1 MSLSSRLI
9 LFSATFLASVT
20 FAQAPPQRRNLVSR
34 APDASARVRLQQNV
48 LAGQE
53 DLTASSAVSPTS
65 TVRLTFILFRPPEA
79 EAAFQHLLAEQQD
92 LTSPQYHHW
101 LTPSQ
106 IGEQY
111 GPTGHDLSTLTDWLV
126 SQGLSV
132 REVAPSGIF
141 IQVEGS
147 AGSISIAFDT
157 DLRYIQRTATPGI
170 APRIAATREPAIP
183 SAFGA
188 LVESITGL
196 SGEEAHP
203 LHDITGVPITGV
215 PAADL
220 SNRVAPRANQAPAS
234 HYITPNDFTRIYGID
249 AVYNSGIDGTGQ
261 AVAIIGRSRVLAA
274 DINNFATFA
283 SRPARLPN
291 VIVPS
296 SGTDP
301 GLTGDGDQAEA
312 TLDVDRVLGTAPGA
326 DLDLVISASQSG
338 GIQTAAQFEVQNLL
352 DPIMSVSFGACE
364 AAVGLPFVRFWDALF
379 SQAAAEGI
387 SVFVASGD
395 AGAAG
400 CGNPLS
406 TPVSSQS
413 RGINSLCA
421 STNVTCVG
429 GTEFADFASPAAYWG
444 STEGPG
450 GASAIGYIP
459 EGAWNE
465 PSQTSSTGI
474 ATYVAAATGG
484 GSSTYIGKPSWQRG
498 PGVPGDNFRDVPD
511 VSFSSSLH
519 DGYLICLAYAGFDCS
534 SQIAVFGGTSAAA
547 PSMAGIAALLNQ
559 RLGARQGNL
568 NPLLYQLAASAL
580 PQNSATNAFHDV
592 TPETSGV
599 ALCDIGTPSMCNN
612 STPAPGGLSGGLA
625 GYPLTTGYDLAT
637 GLGSIS
643 VIGLLNAATAPAQGQ
658 APVSVYIFSNP
669 GSINV
674 SQTTQFFASL
684 GPATA
689 GPITG
694 TVQFFSNG
702 DAIGSPVPV
711 SSQQEAVS
719 DPLGFSG
726 VGTYTINA
734 VYSGD
739 SNYAT
744 ATSTPISLVVSAA
757 PTATT
762 TVTLSIAS
770 PTVAL
775 AGSDQFTV
783 TVAATSS
790 SAKIPSGSIQF
801 YQGSKRLFSPI
812 PLTAGALTTYG
823 VSAEATI
830 GPSSITA
837 VYLGDANFLGSTSSA
852 QPLTVTRGPTTTQ
865 VNPAYPSVST
875 GVADPY
881 VASIG
886 FVSFGVPSPT
896 GSVEFFQGSTS
907 LGKVA
912 VINAH
917 ATLLAAPQS
926 SAGSYGV
933 SAVYSGDANY
943 LGSSSIASPVT
954 VSSEPP
960 YQISASA
967 LTLSVT
973 AGATTQNGVHILLT
987 QSNNFVGNVNL
998 ACKVVYQGAGAV
1010 NAAPTCTFASNFIP
1024 FPAGN
1029 VGSLLIVSTTA
1040 HGSNSA
1046 ANKQGI
1052 PGRHAP
1058 LLVLCSVF
1066 FFALVPRRRSISKL
1080 SPLLLA
1086 MFAVCVVG
1094 CGGGTASTGGGT
1106 TSPSP
1111 SPAPSVMGTTPGDY
1125 LITISSTNTG
1135 GAPNPA
1141 PISIQLT
1148 VK

>member
-1 MSLSSRLI
+1 VSLSLRLL
-9 LFSATFLASVT
+9 LFSATCLASVT
-20 FAQAPPQRRNLVSR
+20 FAQAPPPRRNLVSH
-34 APDASARVRLQQNV
+34 APNASDRVRLQKHV
-48 LAGQE
+48 LAGQDE
-53 DLTASSAVSPTS
+53 LAPLSAVTPTS
-65 TVRLTFILFRPPEA
+65 TLRLTFILSRPPESQ
-79 EAAFQHLLAEQQD
+79 AAFQNLLADQQNP
-92 LTSPQYHHW
+92 TSPRYHHW

-111 GPTGHDLSTLTDWLV
+111 GPTGHDLSALTDWLV

-147 AGSISIAFDT
+147 AASISKALDT
-157 DLRYIQRTATPGI
+157 DLHYIDRSTTPGI
-170 APRIAATREPAIP
+170 APRIAATRDPAIP

-188 LVESITGL
+188 LVESIAGL

-203 LHDITGVPITGV
+203 LHDVKGIPIT
-215 PAADL
+215 DL
-220 SNRVAPRANQAPAS
+220 SKRIAPLANAAPAS
-234 HYITPNDFTRIYGID
+234 HYITPNDFARIYSVD

-261 AVAIIGRSRVLAA
+261 SVAIIGRSRVLAA
-274 DINNFATFA
+274 DITNFATFA

-326 DLDLVISASQSG
+326 HVDLVISASQSG
-338 GIQTAAQFEVQNLL
+338 GIQTAAQFEVQTLI

-364 AAVGLPFVRFWDALF
+364 AAAGLPFVRFWDALF
-379 SQAAAEGI
+379 TQAAAEGI
-387 SVFVASGD
+387 STFVASGD

-400 CGNPLS
+400 CGNPNS
-406 TPVSSQS
+406 TPVSNQS

-429 GTEFADFASPAAYWG
+429 GTEFADFADPAAYWG
-444 STEGPG
+444 STEGAG
-450 GASAIGYIP
+450 RESATGYIP

-465 PSQTSSTGI
+465 PSQTSPTGLT
-474 ATYVAAATGG
+474 TYVAAATGG
-484 GSSTYIGKPSWQRG
+484 GSSTYIGKPSWQIG

-519 DGYLICLAYAGFDCS
+519 DGYLTCLAYAGFDCS
-534 SQIAVFGGTSAAA
+534 SQIAVFSGTSAAA

-559 RLGARQGNL
+559 RLGAAQGNL
-568 NPLLYQLAASAL
+568 NPLLYQIASSAL

-592 TPETSGV
+592 TPQTSGV

-637 GLGSIS
+637 GLGSVN
-643 VIGLLNAATAPAQGQ
+643 VIGLLTAATTPIPQGQ
-658 APVSVYIFSNP
+658 APVSISISSNP
-669 GSINV
+669 GSINTP
-674 SQTTQFFASL
+674 QTTQFFASL
-684 GPATA
+684 GPAAA
-689 GPITG
+689 GTITG

-702 DAIGSPVPV
+702 GAVGSPVPV
-711 SSQQEAVS
+711 SSQEAVS
-719 DPLGFSG
+719 DPLSFPA

-734 VYSGD
+734 VYSGNG
-739 SNYAT
+739 NYAT
-744 ATSTPISLVVSAA
+744 ATSSPISLIVTAA

-762 TVTLSIAS
+762 TVTLSLAS

-775 AGSDQFTV
+775 GGSDAFTV

-790 SAKIPSGSIQF
+790 SAKTPSGYVQF
-801 YQGSKRLFSPI
+801 YQGSKRLFGPI
-812 PLTAGALTTYG
+812 PLTAGALTTYA
-823 VSAEATI
+823 VSAGATV
-830 GPSSITA
+830 GTSSITA
-837 VYLGDANFLGSTSSA
+837 AYLGDANFLGSTSTA

-865 VNPAYPSVST
+865 VNPAYGSVST

-896 GSVEFFQGSTS
+896 GSVEFFQGSAS

-912 VINAH
+912 VINAQ

-926 SAGSYGV
+926 SAGTYGI
-933 SAVYSGDANY
+933 SAVYSGDAYY
-943 LGSSSIASPVT
+943 LGSSSIASSVT
-954 VSSEPP
+954 VSSDPP

-973 AGATTQNGVHILLT
+973 AGATTQNGVNILLT
-987 QSNNFVGNVNL
+987 QSNNFIGNVNL
-998 ACKVVYQGAGAV
+998 TCKVAYQGIGTV

-1029 VGSLLIVSTTA
+1029 ANSLLIVSTTA

-1046 ANKQGI
+1046 ANKLKI

-1058 LLVLCSVF
+1058 LLALCSVLLF
-1066 FFALVPRRRSISKL
+1066 VLAPRPRSISRL

-1086 MFAVCVVG
+1086 VFVVCLAG

-1106 TSPSP
+1106 TPP
-1111 SPAPSVMGTTPGDY
+1111 PPAATGTTPGDY

-1135 GAPNPA
+1135 GVPNPA
-1141 PISIQLT
+1141 PISIKLT

>member
-1 MSLSSRLI
+1 MSLSLRLI
-9 LFSATFLASVT
+9 LFSATCLASVI
-20 FAQAPPQRRNLVSR
+20 FAQAPPQRRNLVSHIPK
-34 APDASARVRLQQNV
+34 ADDRVRLQENA
-48 LAGQE
+48 LAGQN
-53 DLTASSAVSPTS
+53 DLAPSSAVPPTL
-65 TVRLTFILFRPPEA
+65 TVRLIFILSRPPEL
-79 EAAFQHLLAEQQD
+79 EAAFQRLLAEQQD
-92 LTSPQYHHW
+92 PTSPRYHHW

-111 GPTGHDLSTLTDWLV
+111 GPTGHDLSALTDWLV

-147 AGSISIAFDT
+147 AASISTALDT

-170 APRIAATREPAIP
+170 APRMAANRGPEIP
-183 SAFGA
+183 SAFGS

-203 LHDITGVPITGV
+203 LHAVAGIPITGVPI
-215 PAADL
+215 ADL
-220 SNRVAPRANQAPAS
+220 NNRVAPQANEAPAS
-234 HYITPNDFTRIYGID
+234 HYITPNDFARIYGID

-261 AVAIIGRSRVLAA
+261 AVAVIGRSRVLAA
-274 DINNFATFA
+274 DITNFATFA

-326 DLDLVISASQSG
+326 HLDLVISASQSG

-406 TPVSSQS
+406 TPVSNQS
-413 RGINSLCA
+413 REINSLCS

-429 GTEFADFASPAAYWG
+429 GTEFADFVSPTVYWG
-444 STEGPG
+444 SAEGAG
-450 GASAIGYIP
+450 HASAIGYIP

-465 PSQTSSTGI
+465 PSQISSTGI

-484 GSSTYIGKPSWQRG
+484 GSSVYIGKPSWQVG
-498 PGVPGDNFRDVPD
+498 PGVPADNFRDVPD

-534 SQIAVFGGTSAAA
+534 NQIAVFNGTSAAA

-559 RLGARQGNL
+559 RLGAPQGNL

-580 PQNSATNAFHDV
+580 RQNSATNAFHDV
-592 TPETSGV
+592 TAQTSGV
-599 ALCDIGTPSMCNN
+599 ALCDIGIPSMCNN
-612 STPAPGGLSGGLA
+612 STPAPGELFGGLA

-637 GLGSIS
+637 GLGS
-643 VIGLLNAATAPAQGQ
+643 VNVMGLLNAAITPVQGQ
-658 APVSVYIFSNP
+658 APVSIFISSNP
-669 GSINV
+669 GSINA

-702 DAIGSPVPV
+702 SAIGSPLPV
-711 SSQQEAVS
+711 SSKGEAVS

-726 VGTYTINA
+726 VGTYSINA

-744 ATSTPISLVVSAA
+744 ATSSPITLVVKTA

-775 AGSDQFTV
+775 GGSDAFTV
-783 TVAATSS
+783 TVAATS
-790 SAKIPSGSIQF
+790 PSTKTLSGYIQF

-812 PLTAGALTTYG
+812 PLAAGALTTY
-823 VSAEATI
+823 SISSEATV
-830 GPSSITA
+830 GASSITA
-837 VYLGDANFLGSTSSA
+837 VYLGDADFLGSTSAA
-852 QPLTVTRGPTTTQ
+852 QPLSITRGPTTTQ
-865 VNPAYPSVST
+865 VNPAYGSVST

-896 GSVEFFQGSTS
+896 GSVEFFQGSAS
-907 LGKVA
+907 LGKIA
-912 VINAH
+912 VINAK
-917 ATLLAAPQS
+917 ATLLAAPQL
-926 SAGSYGV
+926 SAGTYGV

-943 LGSSSIASPVT
+943 LGSNSTPSSVT
-954 VSSEPP
+954 VSSDPP
-960 YQISASA
+960 YEISASA
-967 LTLSVT
+967 PTLSVT
-973 AGATTQNGVHILLT
+973 AGATTQNGVNILLT

-998 ACKVVYQGAGAV
+998 VCKVAYQGTGAV
-1010 NAAPTCTFASNFIP
+1010 SAPPTCTFASNFIP

-1029 VGSLLIVSTTA
+1029 VNSLLIVSTTA
-1040 HGSNSA
+1040 HDPNIA
-1046 ANKQGI
+1046 VNKRGI
-1052 PGRHAP
+1052 PSRHAP

-1066 FFALVPRRRSISKL
+1066 FFMLVPPLRSISKL

-1086 MFAVCVVG
+1086 MFVVFVAG

-1106 TSPSP
+1106 TPSSPTP
-1111 SPAPSVMGTTPGDY
+1111 TATGTTPGDY
-1125 LITISSTNTG
+1125 LITVSSTNTG
-1135 GAPNPA
+1135 GVPNPA
-1141 PISIQLT
+1141 PVSIKLT